1 MSPSTTVTP
10 VSFHDAAAQMRSYLR
25 LRHRPEAIVWINSG
39 DVIAAKSRLYVRV
52 RHPDRRW
59 ADAQCRYEL
68 AVDRKL
74 GVALEQV
81 CEAPGLSCCRV
92 FVPKNASEAG
102 ERLNGTDLKLTC
114 PDKAPRAVPVTNRL
128 YWAWLRLI
136 GREQM
141 DV

>member
-1 MSPSTTVTP
+1 
-10 VSFHDAAAQMRSYLR
+10 MRTYLR
-25 LRHRPEAIVWINSG
+25 SRHRPEAIVWINSS
-39 DVIAAKSRLYVRV
+39 DLIAARGRLYVRV

-74 GVALEQV
+74 GIALEQV

-92 FVPKNASEAG
+92 YVPKNASEAG
-102 ERLNGTDLKLTC
+102 ERLNGAGLTFTG
-114 PDKAPRAVPVTNRL
+114 PEKAPRAIPVTNRL
-128 YWAWLRLI
+128 YWAWLRLR

-141 DV
+141 L